1 MTPNPSPSPAAP
13 RALCPV
19 CKKTV
24 YSPAGIHPQCAM
36 ARAEPPNLKPRN
48 RGVPDHSRWTVAEA
62 VGADAGDDRTP
73 AAIPLVEKLG
83 VPVRMIRL
91 WIGTGAWPLPR
102 SVCHGTSCFK
112 LSDVECWL
120 LTGAWPTGVHFRGR
134 HCPPA
139 GRRAHLRAERP
150 PVLAPPEG
158 TPGVT
163 GREWR

>member
-1 MTPNPSPSPAAP
+1 MTPKPSPTPAAP

-19 CKKTV
+19 CKRVV
-24 YSPAGIHPQCAM
+24 YSTAGIHPQCAM
-36 ARAEPPNLKPRN
+36 AQTDPPKLKPKN
-48 RGVPDHSRWTVAEA
+48 HGVPDHSLWTVAEA
-62 VGADAGDDRTP
+62 VEADAGDDQTI
-73 AAIPLVEKLG
+73 AAIPLAEKLG

-134 HCPPA
+134 HHPPA
-139 GRRAHLRAERP
+139 GRRAHLRADRP

-163 GREWR
+163 GRGSR